1 MVLSNSRAVIIAGYG
16 MGNLPTK
23 NKELMSLLKNAIDK
37 DVIIVIKT

>member
-23 NKELMSLLKNAIDK
+23 NKELMNMLQKAVENN
-37 DVIIVIKT
+37 VIVVIKT